1 MKNHLSLVFALS
13 LVTQVVGQTSV
24 TFEVDYLP
32 NNQSEIIGIRG
43 SLPPLSWYETY
54 PMESMDGKYV
64 VDIDFPAS
72 GDVLEF
78 KFVYQSTDG
87 TDVNWET
94 IDNRTLALSENRM
107 GYAGNWDEPYYR
119 DPSSLPLLNSDALLA
134 DFALIET
141 IFREVHPGTYRY
153 LSEEELTTN
162 LAELEEAF
170 SSALSVSEAYLALN
184 KFIATIK
191 CGHTA
196 SPLYNQNADVTAM
209 LFFGPDKLPFT
220 FQWVEGQMI
229 ILLDATDES
238 VFPTGTEIKAINGH
252 KAYDILEA
260 MRQYVPTDGPAV
272 SPKDG
277 LLSLQGYS
285 WRYELFDA
293 IFHLLFPPDEL
304 GYEMEYKHAGEAD
317 SKRTTVR
324 PLLRRERSE
333 ILAERYPDH
342 PRRSDDLWSLDLSLD
357 EIGVLTVG
365 DFTAFGKGALE
376 LDYELFFADVFNQ
389 INRAGIEKLIIDVRD
404 NQGGNDPIVSEMLTY
419 LQHRPQRD
427 IQFEGR
433 MRYQSFPEELRPYVK
448 TWGDNIPAFFD
459 PEQGKPDES
468 GHYYIYPKSFKP
480 ERGFRLK
487 RQAFNGEVVFL
498 TSRVNASLGFYLAI
512 YVRQNQVGTIIG
524 ETTGGCQRGIN
535 GGNLAL
541 LRLPNTD
548 LELDFPVLGGFAL
561 EEVPDLGVVP
571 DIEVI
576 FTADDIAAGCYVV
589 MEAAVDYL
597 MRE

>member
-1 MKNHLSLVFALS
+1 
-13 LVTQVVGQTSV
+13 
-24 TFEVDYLP
+24 
-32 NNQSEIIGIRG
+32 
-43 SLPPLSWYETY
+43 
-54 PMESMDGKYV
+54 
-64 VDIDFPAS
+64 
-72 GDVLEF
+72 
-78 KFVYQSTDG
+78 
-87 TDVNWET
+87 
-94 IDNRTLALSENRM
+94 
-107 GYAGNWDEPYYR
+107 YYR

-153 LSEEELTTN
+153 LSEEELTTH
-162 LAELEEAF
+162 LAELEDAF

-238 VFPTGTEIKAINGH
+238 VFPAGTEIKAINGH

-293 IFHLLFPPDEL
+293 VFHLLFPPTEL
-304 GYEMEYKHAGEAD
+304 GYEMEYLQAGETE
-317 SKRTTVR
+317 SKITTVR

-333 ILAERYPDH
+333 ILAQRYPDH

-468 GHYYIYPKSFKP
+468 GRYYIYPKSFKP

-498 TSRVNASLGFYLAI
+498 TSRVNASLGFYLAN

-541 LRLPNTD
+541 LRLPNTN

-561 EEVPDLGVVP
+561 GEVPALGVVP

-576 FTADDIAAGCYVV
+576 FTADDIAAGRDVV